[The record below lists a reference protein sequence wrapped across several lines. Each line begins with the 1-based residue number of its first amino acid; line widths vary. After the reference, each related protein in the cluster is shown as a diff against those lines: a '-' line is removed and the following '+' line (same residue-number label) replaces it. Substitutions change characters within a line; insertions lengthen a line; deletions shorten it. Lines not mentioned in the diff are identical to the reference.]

1 MDHDV
6 CSHYS
11 FLRKTELVPR
21 RLVNMFLQSRLEI
34 NKINRIKK
42 KKKKTDWY
50 FMGNIGEARES
61 ILHMSITF

>member
-42 KKKKTDWY
+42 KKKNRLVFY
-50 FMGNIGEARES
+50 GQYRGS
-61 ILHMSITF
+61 